1 MEIRDGLWK
10 FGMPIGALSK
20 KVDGG
25 STYNQMAT
33 EYGSDFADAWT
44 ELSASL
50 PTAWSDYQNFKFTAD
65 KATYSFLTLRV
76 KW

>member
-1 MEIRDGLWK
+1 
-10 FGMPIGALSK
+10 
-20 KVDGG
+20 
-25 STYNQMAT
+25 MAT

-50 PTAWSDYQNFKFTAD
+50 PTAWSDYQISSIRLTSG
-65 KATYSFLTLRV
+65 ATYSFLTLRV